1 MWQAIGQ
8 LLPIALAAAVSS
20 IPITATILILVSDR
34 RDEAALPYL
43 LGLVADRIEL
53 SDTSHLN
60 GRLLGYTRMRT

>member
-1 MWQAIGQ
+1 MWQTIAQ

-43 LGLVADRIEL
+43 VGSLVLGAGIAHV
-53 SDTSHLN
+53 
-60 GRLLGYTRMRT
+60 